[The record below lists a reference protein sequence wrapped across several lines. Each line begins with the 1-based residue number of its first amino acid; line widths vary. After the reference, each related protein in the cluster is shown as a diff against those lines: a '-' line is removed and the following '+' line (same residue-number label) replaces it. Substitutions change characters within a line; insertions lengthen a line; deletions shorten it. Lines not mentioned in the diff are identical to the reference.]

1 MGGDNIDYMADEIA
15 AEIKD
20 SIFDG
25 EFWNTS
31 TESGLKDVVKDLL
44 AQFGYS
50 KSSVLDVISSI
61 IFLTKGEY
69 GD

>member
-1 MGGDNIDYMADEIA
+1 MDSDNTDYMADEIV

-31 TESGLKDVVKDLL
+31 TESGLKDVAKDLL